1 MAVFAV
7 DLGGRKLGRKDS
19 KKNNSKVIKTQL
31 STIITADLCH
41 LWVYQQAEDTC

>member
-7 DLGGRKLGRKDS
+7 GLAGRKLGRKDS

-31 STIITADLCH
+31 VTIITADLCH
-41 LWVYQQAEDTC
+41 LRVYQQAEDTC